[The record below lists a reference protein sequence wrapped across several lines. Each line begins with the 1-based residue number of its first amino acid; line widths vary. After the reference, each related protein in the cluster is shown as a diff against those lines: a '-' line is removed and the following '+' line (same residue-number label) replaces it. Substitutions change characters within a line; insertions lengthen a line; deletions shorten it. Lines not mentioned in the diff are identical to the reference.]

1 MENTAGTSFKAY
13 NDEWT
18 PDAYTELKQSTFT
31 GYRTRNGK
39 PTQSYLKHIK
49 QHPDEKNL
57 VEGKVYNPA
66 TKRFVNADQFYD
78 KRAKTKTLKKGNK
91 IAIVEGKLTNKPS
104 SKKVIRFTPTAVGDT
119 PRFKDLGFNKDT
131 RGVYWIKVYRQ
142 GQQVGQFQVEFSN
155 NPNNNRRYVW
165 EGFMNTSDENN
176 LETDVEH
183 TIEVYS
189 FNQLAFTREKM
200 NQVYADNN
208 SYSCILEPIKQY
220 LEERPCKT
228 NDEKLYKVNNLIQYC
243 QDNKRGLTKEEIQ
256 EHICGTKLKFGVC
269 IMTIDNRVIEKLK
282 PIKEKSKYIFYY
294 YNTLDNHVEYAPN
307 RHHKDMKNWT
317 YFDFVNEAKNTVTF
331 DTAEQMNNLYKK
343 LKDTNQCFKFNT
355 STRIQGFNGV
365 NMIET
370 GDCVYNLEDPTLEL
384 KQKLFKE
391 YPDVF
396 SKMTCKVEDYQ
407 GSVIQF
413 IKNATYVNGLKTF
426 NGDLAND
433 VGGEIQE
440 HDITKA
446 YATFYQCPYYKQ
458 YGIPG
463 IPTDFRDC
471 QGVDPLTVINKIGW
485 TKIRNISGS
494 GNAYELANLI
504 EDNVYPNVELKCLWD
519 FGVRFDCV
527 TTAWCLNKK
536 DFRFSEE
543 YLDGIDHPDYV
554 KIQNDG
560 TIVKP
565 KAYAIIVGMMLGAS
579 CETSFCYHYSKQ
591 PSQEWINNLAYHDD
605 KLKMVYNNTDFNNM
619 IFKQEK
625 YNVETHVHV
634 SSYITAY
641 VRTRMYQEIEKR
653 DINDLY
659 MVCSDALKFKGDYIL
674 PEGFKDKTENIWLGN
689 SNESFSQY
697 HNEQEVTEYRVDE
710 WKDQPQFVFYNGAG
724 GCGKTTSYMNSKYPF
739 KVLTMPTNELKAEKS
754 GDIDCYTHHHFFKLQ
769 VPKKVSD
776 MFGDLFE
783 ESKTVECRGLDEYE
797 YYNIGEVFV
806 DEITMR
812 SRDETDKM
820 IGHAKKYGYR
830 LIFAGDID
838 RETKTPYQLQ
848 PVHSK
853 FDFNDKLFTF
863 EEFVTNYRIQDKVLL
878 ERVNK
883 IRAVMKSN
891 LDQDIESH
899 EWVRDFTGLVL
910 KIFKDRKFDEKY
922 MFDNFDSTK
931 DLCITG
937 RNKNK
942 NRYNKV
948 FDEKCENKI
957 WKLTRKVKNVEKG
970 KIVFGDIETK
980 CKELCFST
988 SIHGVQ
994 GKTFVGN
1001 LYINTR
1007 DVFEFGMLYTAIS
1020 RVKSLEQVYL
1030 IC

>member
-1 MENTAGTSFKAY
+1 MENTTGVNYKAY
-13 NDEWT
+13 DDEFQQ
-18 PDAYTELKQSTFT
+18 LKTSTYQGRKT
-31 GYRTRNGK
+31 YAGK
-39 PTQSYLKHIK
+39 ATKRYLQHIK
-49 QHPDEKNL
+49 AYPNQTNT
-57 VEGKVYNPA
+57 VSGKVYNPA
-66 TKRFVNADQFYD
+66 TKRFTNADQYYD
-78 KRAKTKTLKKGNK
+78 KRTKTKTLKTSNK
-91 IAIVEGKLTNKPS
+91 VDIVGTRVTNKPS
-104 SKKVIRFTPTAVGDT
+104 SKRVIKHTPQVWNVV
-119 PRFKDLGFNKDT
+119 PKFKDLGFNKNT
-131 RGVYWIKVYRQ
+131 RGVHWIRVYRE
-142 GQQVGQFQVEFSN
+142 GQQVGQFQVEFGEN
-155 NPNNNRRYVW
+155 HNQNRVYVW
-165 EGFMNTSDENN
+165 QGFMVNSDESN
-176 LETDVEH
+176 LETEVEY

-189 FNQLAFTREKM
+189 FNQLAFTRQKM
-200 NQVYADNN
+200 DQVYADNKK
-208 SYSCILEPIKQY
+208 YSCILEPIKQY
-220 LEERPCKT
+220 LEERPNKT
-228 NDEKLYKVNNLIQYC
+228 NEAKLKTCNNLIKKCEKNEQ
-243 QDNKRGLTKEEIQ
+243 GLDLEKIQ
-256 EHICGTKLKFGVC
+256 KSICNTMKYGVC
-269 IMTIDNRVIEKLK
+269 IMTIDNRIIEKLTPK
-282 PIKEKSKYIFYY
+282 GNECKKVFYY

-307 RHHKDMKNWT
+307 RYHHDMKNWT
-317 YFDFVNEAKNTVTF
+317 YFDFVNEAKDTVTF
-331 DTAEQMNNLYKK
+331 DTAGQMNDLYNQLKK
-343 LKDTNQCFKFNT
+343 ENKCFVFNT

-365 NMIET
+365 NLIET
-370 GDCVYNLEDPTLEL
+370 GDCRYTLEDPTLEL
-384 KQKLFKE
+384 KQELFKE
-391 YPDVF
+391 YPNVF
-396 SKMTCKVEDYQ
+396 SKMTCKVEDYD

-433 VGGEIQE
+433 IGGEIQE

-471 QGVDPLTVINKIGW
+471 EGVEPLTVINKIGW

-494 GNAYELANLI
+494 GNAYELADLV

-536 DFRFSEE
+536 DFRFSKE
-543 YLDGIDHPDYV
+543 YLQEIDHPDF
-554 KIQNDG
+554 KKQKN
-560 TIVKP
+560 
-565 KAYAIIVGMMLGAS
+565 YAVIVGMMLGAS
-579 CETSFCYHYSKQ
+579 TEASFCYHYSKQ
-591 PSQEWINNLAYHDD
+591 PSEEWINNLAYHDD
-605 KLKMVYNNTDFNNM
+605 KLKMVFNNTDFNNM
-619 IFKQEK
+619 IFKKEK
-625 YNVETHVHV
+625 YNVESYVHV

-641 VRTRMYQEIEKR
+641 VRTRMYQEIMNR
-653 DINDLY
+653 DANDLY

-674 PEGFKDKTENIWLGN
+674 PEGFKDKTENVWLGN
-689 SNESFSQY
+689 GSEYFSQY
-697 HNEQEVTEYRVDE
+697 HNEQEVIEYRVDE

-739 KVLTMPTNELKAEKS
+739 KVLTFPTNELRSEKS
-754 GDIDCYTHHHFFKLQ
+754 GTIDCFTHHNFFKLN

-812 SRDETDKM
+812 SREETDKM
-820 IGHAKKYGYR
+820 IQHAMRYGYR

-853 FDFNDKLFTF
+853 FDFDDKLFVF
-863 EEFVTNYRIQDKVLL
+863 EDFTTNYRIKDKVLL
-878 ERVNK
+878 NRVNK

-891 LDQDIESH
+891 VDQHTGSR
-899 EWVRDFTGLVL
+899 EWVNEFTTLVM
-910 KIFKDRKFDEKY
+910 KIFKDRKFNEKY

-937 RNKNK
+937 LNANK

-948 FDEKCENKI
+948 LDKKCTDKI
-957 WKLTRKVKNVEKG
+957 WKLTRSVKNEQKG
-970 KIVFGDIETK
+970 TIVWGDIDSK

-994 GKTFVGN
+994 GKTFNGN

-1007 DVFEFGMLYTAIS
+1007 DVFEFGMMYTAIS
-1020 RVKSLEQVYL
+1020 RVKFLEQVHL